1 MEATLLRKVQLEQ
14 LEIAKEIRRVC
25 EENDIRYFLAY
36 GTMLGAVR
44 HQGFIPWDDDMDM
57 GMVRSEYEKF
67 CRIAPEKLDP
77 GYFLQT
83 WHTDPEYGLPFAKVR
98 KRNTVYVEGKSKR
111 LKENGFYV
119 DIFPFDELP
128 ATEEAQEKL
137 RRQIKDLYRIQ
148 LMKCGYKPW
157 RENGRTVW
165 PKRIAYLIYQA
176 RAIRFSE
183 GELPKRY
190 DEMVTSFPEGD
201 RLYGQDPSDNLRS
214 VERIWC
220 EELAD
225 YSFEGEIFKGPKN
238 FDGLLTATYGAY
250 MQLPPEDERENRHQI
265 EEVSF
270 GE

>member
-1 MEATLLRKVQLEQ
+1 MEAILLRKVQLEQ

-25 EENDIRYFLAY
+25 DENDIRYFLAY

-44 HQGFIPWDDDMDM
+44 HQGFIPWDDDMDI

-67 CRIAPEKLDP
+67 CRIAPEKLDK

-83 WHTDPEYGLPFAKVR
+83 WYTDPEYGLPFAKVR

-119 DIFPFDELP
+119 DVFPFDALP
-128 ATEEAQEKL
+128 PTEAERQKL
-137 RRQIKDLYRIQ
+137 LRKMKDLSRLQ

-157 RENGRTVW
+157 RENGRIVW
-165 PKRIAYLIYQA
+165 PKRIAYLLYQA
-176 RAIRFSE
+176 RALLYRQ
-183 GELPKRY
+183 GEIPKCY
-190 DEMVTSFPEGD
+190 DAMVMSFPASD
-201 RLYGQDPSDNLRS
+201 RLYGQDPADNLRS

-220 EELAD
+220 EELTD
-225 YSFEGEIFKGPKN
+225 YTFEGEKFPGPK
-238 FDGLLTATYGAY
+238 DYHGLLTATYGAY